1 MPGYPTSTSAKFL
14 AGLFATPIS
23 AGAATTLKCY
33 SSATTNVAL
42 VPKATTGCSVAFGD
56 LSTGSTAGTGGSATW
71 LTPTGS
77 GAAADT
83 TTIDLYIG
91 LIQGTAVGSLTD
103 ASFNSA
109 GAIQA
114 SGASLAEATYSGY
127 KRVRIT
133 GSPTLPIGNAS
144 YVDGFSA
151 VTTGTAGVSSIS
163 IDVQL
168 QFPPCSRN
176 AGGATPNG
184 DGTNPTGNTIVGF
197 FISTNPKTQNN
208 ETPADGAGQ
217 AGSGCDIIAYGGLSS
232 SRSIT
237 ANDTPVFTANAITI
251 TLD

>member
-33 SSATTNVAL
+33 SSATTNAAL
-42 VPKATTGCSVAFGD
+42 IPKATTGSSVAFGD
-56 LSTGSTAGTGGSATW
+56 ISTGNTPGTGGSANW
-71 LTPTGS
+71 VNPTGS
-77 GAAADT
+77 GAAGDAA
-83 TTIDLYIG
+83 TIDLYIG
-91 LIQGTAVGSLTD
+91 LIQGTATGSLTD
-103 ASFNSA
+103 ASFNSP
-109 GAIQA
+109 GVIQA
-114 SGASLAEATYSGY
+114 SGAGLAEANYSGY

-133 GSPTLPIGNAS
+133 GSPTFPIGNAS

-151 VTTGTAGVSSIS
+151 VSAGTAGVSSIS

-184 DGTNPTGNTIVGF
+184 NGTDPTGNTIVGF
-197 FISTNPKTQNN
+197 FISTNPKTQLN
-208 ETPADGAGQ
+208 EAPTDGGT

-237 ANDTPVFTANAITI
+237 ANDTPVFTASAITI